1 MGELVEEMDQ
11 AAEDAAR
18 AGFRIFIVE
27 DEAIVADDLAV
38 TLKFLGYAIAGIA
51 HSGEAAIG
59 KIQITVPDLILMD
72 IHLAGK
78 IDGVD
83 AVNAIHELCDIPVIY
98 LTAYADAA
106 LLARAKLTGPYG
118 YILKP
123 FSERELQSTIEMAR
137 YKYGLDKKLKE
148 SEENL
153 KKLNEELE
161 ERVARRTATLRQQL
175 AFLQQLIDT
184 IPAPIYYKDANGV
197 YLGCNMAFEAYT
209 GISKPTIVGK
219 TDAALFSSDM
229 AAISTAKDSQ
239 LLTRRGIQVYQAKFC
254 HADQTPRDVIFKKAN
269 FSGTDGQIAGLIGV
283 MIDISDR
290 VAAEEALKE
299 SEARFAAIVEDQS
312 ELVYRS
318 TPEKTCVFAN
328 PAFLS
333 YFGRTAEDTIGFLF
347 APSVH
352 PDDAK
357 MMQVHLGTLTP
368 DRPAAPVVCR
378 ILHPD
383 GSIRTLHWVV
393 RAFFDSTGHIRNYQ
407 YVGYEIPPGTER
419 P

>member
-1 MGELVEEMDQ
+1 MGEMVEETSP
-11 AAEDAAR
+11 ATEEAER
-18 AGFRIFIVE
+18 AGFQIFIVE

-38 TLKFLGYAIAGIA
+38 TLKFLGYSIAGIA

-59 KIQITVPDLILMD
+59 KIPVTMPDLILMD

-83 AVNAIHELCDIPVIY
+83 ATKAIHEMSDVPVIY

-118 YILKP
+118 YIIKP
-123 FSERELQSTIEMAR
+123 FGERELKAAIEMAR
-137 YKYGLDKKLKE
+137 YKYRLDRQLKQ

-153 KKLNEELE
+153 KRLNEELE
-161 ERVARRTATLRQQL
+161 ERVASRTATLRQQL
-175 AFLQQLIDT
+175 EFLQQLIDT
-184 IPAPIYYKDANGV
+184 IPAPIYYKDTDGV

-209 GISKPTIVGK
+209 GINKPTIVGK
-219 TDAALFSSDM
+219 ADAALFSSDM

-269 FSGTDGQIAGLIGV
+269 FTGTDGQIAGLIGV

-357 MMQVHLGTLTP
+357 MMQAHLATLTP
-368 DRPAAPVVCR
+368 DCPAAPVVCR

-383 GSIRTLHWVV
+383 GSTRTLHWVV

-407 YVGYEIPPGTER
+407 YVGYEVTARTES